1 MGGENREDRGNRSHP
16 IKMGNHLRVF
26 SRRGQDLIHVLKDYS
41 VAMVNGLQRVKLGIE
56 GAPLAVSVMVR
67 TRNTRRSGCVGVR
80 ALALQAACSQ
90 ANQSRSLAFP
100 PPRSLVLP

>member
-1 MGGENREDRGNRSHP
+1 MGGENREERGNRSHP

-41 VAMVNGLQRVKLGIE
+41 VAMVIGLWRVKLGIE

-67 TRNTRRSGCVGVR
+67 TRDTRAVRLCGSASSGPAG
-80 ALALQAACSQ
+80 ST
-90 ANQSRSLAFP
+90 FP
-100 PPRSLVLP
+100 G